1 MKKQKVGEGKFG
13 KVFKIEE
20 NGQIYAVKEI
30 SFLDGDGVQ
39 NRDIFNKAKREEKM
53 MVSVKHKHIVKLI
66 RTSIEVDKLK
76 IVMEFSDQG
85 SLSQFVRKAVQDPKL
100 SKNFFDEENV
110 WRFLG
115 QVASALDYLHRNK
128 QILHRDLKVTF

>member
-1 MKKQKVGEGKFG
+1 M
-13 KVFKIEE
+13 FKIEE

-39 NRDIFNKAKREEKM
+39 NRDIVDKAKREEKM

-66 RTSIEVDKLK
+66 RTSMEVDKLK
-76 IVMEFSDQG
+76 IVMEFSDHG
-85 SLSQFVRKAVQDPKL
+85 SLSQLIRKAVQDPKL
-100 SKNFFDEENV
+100 SDFFYEENV